1 MGIFRKIGFLLAM
14 IASPALPAAAQ
25 SVDGK
30 PRAVVELFT
39 SQGCSSCPPADAYFA
54 DLARRGDVVALAY
67 HVDYWDYLGWG
78 DTLAD
83 PENTARQ
90 RDYARALGQR
100 SVYTPQVVVNGREHM
115 NGANRGKIEGAV
127 ADMDAAGK
135 GLVIDVSIRQTPESI
150 IIDTGAGTHRK
161 GKANVVLVFFEPAT
175 EVEIARGENAGKSIT
190 YWNAVSAIQAAGMWH
205 GREMRLEIP
214 SSELKR
220 KGAGGCAVLLQA
232 MGVDGSPG
240 PIIGAAILDHPI
252 M

>member
-1 MGIFRKIGFLLAM
+1 M
-14 IASPALPAAAQ
+14 
-25 SVDGK
+25 
-30 PRAVVELFT
+30 
-39 SQGCSSCPPADAYFA
+39 
-54 DLARRGDVVALAY
+54 
-67 HVDYWDYLGWG
+67 
-78 DTLAD
+78 
-83 PENTARQ
+83 
-90 RDYARALGQR
+90 
-100 SVYTPQVVVNGREHM
+100 NGREHM

-175 EVEIARGENAGKSIT
+175 QVEIARGENAGKSIS

-214 SSELKR
+214 SSELKK

-232 MGVDGSPG
+232 MGKDGAPG

>member
-175 EVEIARGENAGKSIT
+175 QVEIARGENAGKSIS

-214 SSELKR
+214 SSELKK

-232 MGVDGSPG
+232 MGKDGAPG

>member
-115 NGANRGKIEGAV
+115 NGANRDKIEGAV

-175 EVEIARGENAGKSIT
+175 QVEIARGENAGKSIS
-190 YWNAVSAIQAAGMWH
+190 YWNAVSAIQSAGMWH

-214 SSELKR
+214 SSELKK

-232 MGVDGSPG
+232 MGKDGAPG

>member
-115 NGANRGKIEGAV
+115 NGANRDKIEGAV

-175 EVEIARGENAGKSIT
+175 QVEIARGENAGKSIS

-214 SSELKR
+214 SSELKK

-232 MGVDGSPG
+232 MGTDGAPG

>member
-14 IASPALPAAAQ
+14 IASPDLPAAAQ

-30 PRAVVELFT
+30 PRAGVELFT

-175 EVEIARGENAGKSIT
+175 QVEIARGENAGKSIS

-214 SSELKR
+214 SSELKK

-232 MGVDGSPG
+232 MGKDGAPG